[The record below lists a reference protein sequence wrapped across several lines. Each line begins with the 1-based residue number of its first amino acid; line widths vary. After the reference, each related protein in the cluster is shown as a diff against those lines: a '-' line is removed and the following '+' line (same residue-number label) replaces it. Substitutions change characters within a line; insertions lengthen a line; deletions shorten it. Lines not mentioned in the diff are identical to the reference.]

1 MKDLQIFKNSQFGEV
16 RVTTTENNE
25 PLFCLLDVCNI
36 LNIANHRDVKSRLNI
51 KGVVTTDTL
60 TNGGLQSMTF
70 INESNFYKVVFQ
82 SRKPE
87 AEQFTE
93 WVTSE
98 VLPTIRK
105 HGAYMSESAIEKTLT
120 DPDFL
125 IQLATNLK
133 EERRQ
138 KEMFQMQ
145 TEIQTKELKLAAPKV
160 QYFNDVLQSASTYI
174 INQIAKEL
182 GTSAITL
189 NRRLHDMRIQYK
201 QGGTWLLYEKYQAMG
216 LTKTKTHPYDNKETG
231 ETHTT
236 MQTVWTEKGRLFIH
250 GMIKGLD
257 NADIN

>member
-16 RVTTTENNE
+16 RVTEQNGDV
-25 PLFCLLDVCNI
+25 LFAANDVAKALGYSNP
-36 LNIANHRDVKSRLNI
+36 RDAVIRHCDSEDVVKHDTPTIS
-51 KGVVTTDTL
+51 GVQL
-60 TNGGLQSMTF
+60 MTY
-70 INESNFYKVVFQ
+70 INESAMYALVFG
-82 SRKPE
+82 SKL
-87 AEQFTE
+87 EQAKEFKR

-105 HGAYMSESAIEKTLT
+105 HGAYMSESVLEKTLT

-138 KEMFQMQ
+138 KELYQMQ

-160 QYFNDVLQSASTYI
+160 QYFNDVLQSASTYN
-174 INQIAKEL
+174 INKIAKEL

-201 QGGTWLLYEKYQAMG
+201 QNDTWLLYEKYQNKG
-216 LTKTKTHPYDNKETG
+216 LTKTVTG
-231 ETHTT
+231 TFTSSTSGEIHTT

-250 GMIKGLD
+250 GMIKGMD
-257 NADIN
+257 NTDKN